1 MTQLPS
7 PIPAPEL
14 EGGVWLNSEPVTL
27 ASRRG
32 RPLLIDFWGGARPF
46 CPPPFKLRDTEG
58 GGVLASNSPFEHID
72 PQDALRALGYPEVS
86 DVAPVLGGWDT
97 AIWRFVTADGS
108 RHVLRVFRGP
118 EWADGAAR
126 EKA

>member
-32 RPLLIDFWGGARPF
+32 RPLLIDFWECA
-46 CPPPFKLRDTEG
+46 
-58 GGVLASNSPFEHID
+58 
-72 PQDALRALGYPEVS
+72 
-86 DVAPVLGGWDT
+86 
-97 AIWRFVTADGS
+97 
-108 RHVLRVFRGP
+108 
-118 EWADGAAR
+118 
-126 EKA
+126 